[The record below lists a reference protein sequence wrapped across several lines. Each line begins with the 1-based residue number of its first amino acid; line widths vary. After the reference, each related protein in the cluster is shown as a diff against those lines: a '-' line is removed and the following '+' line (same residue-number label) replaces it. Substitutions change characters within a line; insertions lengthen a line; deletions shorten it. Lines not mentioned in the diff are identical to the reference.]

1 MVAMSFD
8 SAAASLPHVLPSH
21 LAERVRQINPG
32 PLRGGGEF
40 VLLWLHH
47 ACRDHDNPAL
57 DVALHLAA
65 DLDRPVLAYQG
76 LGSGHRHDND
86 RHHAFILQ
94 GARAL
99 APALARRG
107 VRSVFWLPMTEPDG
121 GVEAGPARSPLA
133 ALVRRACVVVTD
145 DMPAP
150 PWPRWLSG
158 LAARVPTPLLAVDSA
173 CIVPMALS
181 RTPPQR
187 AFAFRERLWH
197 ELQARL
203 DGDWPAA
210 PDASPFTGDPG
221 FAPFD
226 LAGDLARAIG
236 RCRIDHQV
244 APVAHTPGGS
254 EAGYRRWQAFRASG
268 LADYHRLRNDA
279 AVAFP
284 QGVSRL
290 SAYLHHGMVSARRI
304 AREAREA
311 GGAGAAKFLDELWT
325 WRELAWHWC
334 ARVDDPGTL
343 DALPDWARD
352 TLRAHTDDP
361 RPAWRDLD
369 ALSSGRSGVALWDLA
384 QRSLVRH
391 GELHNNLRMSWGKV
405 LAGWSRNPAQ
415 ALARLLELNHRFAL
429 DGSDPASYGGLLW
442 CLGLFDRPF
451 PPARPVTGTVRQR
464 SLAAHGARL
473 DLPACARRVD
483 LPSTGRARNV
493 AIIGGGIAG
502 AAAARVLAD
511 AGHRVCV
518 LEKSRGA
525 GGRMATRREAGL
537 AFDHGAQFITVR
549 DPRFRAQARRWREA
563 GLLVPW
569 RPRSAG
575 PDEGRERLLAVPAM
589 NALAAHLLTG
599 IELRTSTTVG
609 SLSRHP
615 DGWRVMGA
623 EGGELACADAV
634 VVTAP
639 APQSASLLREPAPA
653 LAALLDEV
661 GYEPCWAALLCL
673 EAPVP
678 DVELLRGGPDA
689 PLALA
694 SAMASRAG
702 RPQAPAWVVHA
713 GAGWSRRHLEATPE
727 QVLPVLVDAFLAA
740 AGLPASAVRSAS
752 AHRWRYALCSSPLQ
766 RPMLHDA
773 GLGLAVAGDGLLGGR
788 VESAWLSGVAAAAA
802 LLRHWHLDES
812 GAPAA

>member
-1 MVAMSFD
+1 MPAA
-8 SAAASLPHVLPSH
+8 SAAADLPRALPGH
-21 LAERVRQINPG
+21 LAERVRQLRPG
-32 PLRGGGEF
+32 PLRGEGEF

-47 ACRDHDNPAL
+47 ACRDHENAAL

-65 DLDRPVLAYQG
+65 HLGRPVLAYQG
-76 LGSGHRHDND
+76 LGAGHRHDND

-107 VRSVFWLPMTEPDG
+107 ARPVFWLPMTEPDG
-121 GVEAGPARSPLA
+121 ADPAGTARSPLP
-133 ALVRRACVVVTD
+133 ALAGRACVVVTD

-150 PWPRWLSG
+150 PWPRWLAA
-158 LAARVPTPLLAVDSA
+158 LAARVPAPLLAVDSA

-181 RTPPQR
+181 RSAPQR
-187 AFAFRERLWH
+187 AFAFRERLWRELH
-197 ELQARL
+197 ERL
-203 DGDWPAA
+203 DADWPAA
-210 PDASPFTGDPG
+210 PEGSPFTGDPG
-221 FAPFD
+221 FVPFD
-226 LAGDLARAIG
+226 LDSDLTQAIG

-254 EAGYRRWQAFRASG
+254 DAGYRRWQAFREAG

-290 SAYLHHGMVSARRI
+290 SAYLHHGMVAARRI
-304 AREAREA
+304 AREARA
-311 GGAGAAKFLDELWT
+311 TGGAGAAKFLDELWT

-334 ARVDDPGTL
+334 ARVADPGTL
-343 DALPDWARD
+343 AALPDWARD
-352 TLRAHTDDP
+352 TLRAHADDP

-369 ALSSGRSGVALWDLA
+369 ALAMARSGVPLWDLA

-391 GELHNNLRMSWGKV
+391 GELHNNLRMSWGKA
-405 LAGWSRNPAQ
+405 LAEWSASPAQ

-464 SLAAHGARL
+464 SLAAHAARL
-473 DLPACARRVD
+473 DLPACARRID
-483 LPSTGRARNV
+483 PPSTGRARTV
-493 AIIGGGIAG
+493 VVVGAGIAG
-502 AAAARVLAD
+502 AAAARVLAE
-511 AGHRVCV
+511 AGHRVRV

-549 DPRFRAQARRWREA
+549 DPRFAAQAGRWREA

-569 RPRSAG
+569 RPRVAG
-575 PDEGRERLLAVPAM
+575 RDDGRERLLPTPGM
-589 NALAAHLLTG
+589 NALAGHLLAG
-599 IELRTSTTVG
+599 IELRTGTAVAR
-609 SLSRHP
+609 LSRHP
-615 DGWRVMGA
+615 GGWRLHGGDGEALA
-623 EGGELACADAV
+623 EAEAV

-639 APQSASLLREPAPA
+639 APQAASLLREPAPA
-653 LAALLDEV
+653 LAARLDAV
-661 GYEPCWAALLCL
+661 AYEPCWAALLSL
-673 EAPVP
+673 ARPVP
-678 DVELLRGGPDA
+678 GVDLLLGGADA

-702 RPQAPAWVVHA
+702 RPESPAWVVHA
-713 GAGWSRRHLEATPE
+713 GAGWSRRHLDASPE
-727 QVLPVLVDAFLAA
+727 QVLPHLVDAWLAA
-740 AGLPASAVRSAS
+740 TGLSAGAVRSAV
-752 AHRWRYALCSSPLQ
+752 AHRWRYALCSAPLHV
-766 RPMLHDA
+766 PALHEP

-788 VESAWLSGVAAAAA
+788 VEAAWLSGVAAAAG
-802 LLRHWHLDES
+802 LLRAWHLD
-812 GAPAA
+812 GHHAPGS